1 MGPVL
6 YFNSQ
11 SKCFLI
17 KISILVI
24 IRQILVTLADVKLA
38 KTENNLSLAADAA
51 WMSAKLSIN
60 VNIRK
65 LKNNYFNKMLNLA
78 GAG

>member
-1 MGPVL
+1 ML
-6 YFNSQ
+6 NSY
-11 SKCFLI
+11 I
-17 KISILVI
+17 KLSLWQPGLV
-24 IRQILVTLADVKLA
+24 ADVKLA